1 MKYEFTGK
9 TQVKFGVTLRQVRYI
24 ATGVIGGWIEKEY
37 NLSQRGDARVYG
49 NALVWGDAMVWG
61 DATVWGD
68 ALVWGDA
75 QVYGDA
81 MVWGKA
87 QVWGDARV
95 YGNARVGGKARVY
108 GVAMVG
114 GKARVYGV
122 AMVGDNAV
130 VGDKARVYG
139 VAMVGGNARVYGDAM
154 VGGNADLLLVGPI
167 GSRKS
172 FLTVTADAK
181 IKVRFTTG
189 CFSGSLKDLQAKLK
203 GDYSART
210 LYGKQYRAAI
220 ALAKICVKAK
230 KS

>member
-37 NLSQRGDARVYG
+37 NLSQEGAAQVAGDAM
-49 NALVWGDAMVWG
+49 VWGDAKVWG

-108 GVAMVG
+108 GDAQVC
-114 GKARVYGV
+114 
-122 AMVGDNAV
+122 
-130 VGDKARVYG
+130 
-139 VAMVGGNARVYGDAM
+139 GNARVYGDAM

-172 FLTVTADAK
+172 FLTVTADAR

-203 GDYSART
+203 GGYSART

>member
-37 NLSQRGDARVYG
+37 NLSQEGAAQV
-49 NALVWGDAMVWG
+49 AGDAMVWG
-61 DATVWGD
+61 DA
-68 ALVWGDA
+68 
-75 QVYGDA
+75 
-81 MVWGKA
+81 
-87 QVWGDARV
+87 RV
-95 YGNARVGGKARVY
+95 C
-108 GVAMVG
+108 
-114 GKARVYGV
+114 
-122 AMVGDNAV
+122 
-130 VGDKARVYG
+130 
-139 VAMVGGNARVYGDAM
+139 GNARVYGDAM
-154 VGGNADLLLVGPI
+154 GGGNADLLLVGPI

-172 FLTVTADAK
+172 FLTVTADAR

-203 GDYSART
+203 GDHSART

-220 ALAKICVKAK
+220 ALAKVCVKAK